1 MDAANPTPTGMKPEQ
16 ALRKFFGFDAF
27 RLGQSRVITAIL
39 EKRDTLVVMPT
50 SAGKSLCFQLPAL
63 LMEGIT
69 VVVSPLIALM
79 KDQVDSLREKKI
91 AATFINSSLS
101 MREQSERLGELADGV
116 YKLVYVAPERFRN
129 NRFVE
134 TMGKIRIAFMAIDE
148 AHCVS
153 MWGHDFR
160 PDYLRIGEALDR
172 LGNPPVSAFTATAT
186 PEVRTDIDQFLRLRQ
201 PKRFVAGFERPNLE
215 LRVSILN
222 KEKEKLARLSDLLER
237 HKKGII
243 YCATRKKVDAVAAY
257 LAEWDISHIAYHG
270 GMDDEERVS
279 AQEQFMQS
287 HCDVA
292 VATNAFGMGIDRA
305 DIRFV
310 VHFQMPGS
318 VEAYYQEAGR
328 AGRDG
333 FPAICEMFFGYR
345 DREIQEFFI
354 EGSNPGR
361 ELQANV
367 YNLLRGR
374 ADKDHTVRI
383 SLQDLTEELGR
394 RTNGMAVSSAIS
406 HLNRMRVIERFDI
419 PGARIRGTRILN
431 PKLAA
436 HDLPIDDEALAEKK
450 NRDENKLQALIDYG
464 HASGC
469 RQAWILR
476 YFGETDVTACRCC
489 DNCQSQSPENMRTP
503 NAEELVIL
511 QKALSG
517 VARMSWRD
525 GSVDWHPRFGKN
537 RIMEMLLGSKRA
549 EILDKGLNR
558 LTTYGLLKDEG
569 STYLKNL
576 FLEMERAGFV
586 VRTGG
591 EYPMLTLTAFGE
603 SVMKGQSEIQMAWPV
618 RRTTARSEKNVSLKA
633 ARSKSAQ
640 TLEDNEDYDAEL
652 YQILKEKRFALAKKH
667 NLRAYRIFSNQV
679 LQQMAAV
686 QPLTKEEA
694 LAISGIGPQNSSKWL
709 SHFLP
714 LIAAHKVEK
723 SA

>member
-1 MDAANPTPTGMKPEQ
+1 MDAPIPTPSEMKPEQ
-16 ALRKFFGFDAF
+16 ALHKFFGFDAF
-27 RLGQSRVITAIL
+27 RLGQDRVVTAIL
-39 EKRDTLVVMPT
+39 EKRDALVVMPT
-50 SAGKSLCFQLPAL
+50 GAGKSLCFQLPAL
-63 LMEGIT
+63 LMEGVT

-79 KDQVDSLREKKI
+79 KDQVDALREKKI

-101 MREQSERLGELADGV
+101 LQEQSERLQKLAEGV

-129 NRFVE
+129 HRFVE

-186 PEVRTDIDQFLRLRQ
+186 PEVRADIDQFLRLRQ
-201 PKRFVAGFERPNLE
+201 PLRFVSGFERPNLE

-222 KEKEKLARLSDLLER
+222 KEKEKLARLSDLIER

-243 YCATRKKVDAVAAY
+243 YCATRKKVVAVAEY

-270 GMDDEERVS
+270 GMEDEARVS

-287 HCDVA
+287 RCDVA

-310 VHFQMPGS
+310 IHFQMPGS

-345 DREIQEFFI
+345 DRGIQEFFI

-361 ELQANV
+361 ELMTNV
-367 YNLLRGR
+367 YNLLRDR
-374 ADKDHTVRI
+374 ADKNHTARI
-383 SLQDLTEELGR
+383 SIQDLTEELGA

-406 HLNRMRVIERFDI
+406 HLNRIHVIERFDI
-419 PGARIRGTRILN
+419 PGARIRGTRLLN

-436 HDLPIDDEALAEKK
+436 HNLPIDDEVLAEKK
-450 NRDENKLQALIDYG
+450 NRDDNKLQAVVDYG
-464 HASGC
+464 YASGC

-476 YFGETDVTACRCC
+476 YFGETEVATCRCC
-489 DNCQSQSPENMRTP
+489 DNCQSQSPENMRAP
-503 NAEELVIL
+503 AEEERIIL

-517 VARMSWRD
+517 VARMSWR
-525 GSVDWHPRFGKN
+525 GEGEGWRPRFGKN

-549 EILDKGLNR
+549 EIVDNGLDR

-576 FLEMERAGFV
+576 FLEMERTGV
-586 VRTGG
+586 VIRTGG
-591 EYPMLTLTAFGE
+591 EYPLLTLTAFGE
-603 SVMKGQSEIQMAWPV
+603 SVMKGQSEIQMAWPAKQKT
-618 RRTTARSEKNVSLKA
+618 TTAEIKNP
-633 ARSKSAQ
+633 RSKKVQPLAGD
-640 TLEDNEDYDAEL
+640 EDSDPEL
-652 YQILKEKRFALAKKH
+652 FQILKEKRFALAKKH

-679 LQQMAAV
+679 LEHLAAA

-694 LAISGIGPQNSSKWL
+694 IAIPGIGPQNSRKWL

-714 LIAAHKVEK
+714 LIAAHKIGK
-723 SA
+723 ST